1 MTRRALGLVLSLCTA
16 LYILTPAAAVGA
28 DTSITPSAPATLVT
42 TVAKSTRVIPSGSWT
57 NTRQVDLH
65 FQLQVEAPGVAVTP
79 QVELQPSG
87 ADFTGQ
93 PNFTGPALTA
103 SGSAVVTVKGLRN
116 GKKYHWQARVTDA
129 TGLSSP
135 WVVAGDPAAT
145 TADFGVDLNPPSRPI
160 ISSSTNPDQNGWYH
174 TSVENLSWTSNDPVS
189 GIAGYSYVVER
200 DARVIPPGSVTPQA
214 TVSLKNL
221 SDGVWFLALRSVS
234 HAGNWSP
241 TATYRL
247 QLDRQPP
254 QITWLSP
261 KRVSLNP
268 FQGPVTV
275 QFRVSKDANVHVALW
290 QVGALHPLN
299 TYTFAHMP
307 AGQTASITWSGKG
320 IHGKP
325 VSKGYYY
332 FAVTALDRASNLS
345 HVNLGGIDLVPVQPH
360 RAATGEELFP
370 GGGKRIIVQLSRE
383 TLYAY
388 DGDRLVLQTL
398 VTTGNP
404 NLPTPTGTYTITA
417 KYTPF
422 QFISPWPMGSKYYYA
437 PSWSQ
442 HAMLFRDG
450 GYFLHDAPWRSAFG
464 PGTNGVGQPGT
475 NYGGTHGCVNIPP
488 GAMLSLWNWSPV
500 GTTVEV
506 VP

>member
-1 MTRRALGLVLSLCTA
+1 LTRRALGLVLSLFA
-16 LYILTPAAAVGA
+16 VLYFLTPAVAVGA
-28 DTSITPSAPATLVT
+28 DSSTAPSPPDNLVT
-42 TVAKSTRVIPSGSWT
+42 TVVKSAHVIPSGGWT

-65 FQLQVEAPGVAVTP
+65 FQLSVQLPGVAVTP
-79 QVELQPSG
+79 QAELQPSG
-87 ADFTGQ
+87 IPFTGQ
-93 PNFTGPALTA
+93 PNFTGPALAA
-103 SGSAVVTVKGLRN
+103 SGPVVMTVKGLLN

-129 TGLSSP
+129 AGLSSP
-135 WVVAGDPAAT
+135 WVAAGDAAAT
-145 TADFGVDLNPPSRPI
+145 TADFGIDLSTPSRPI
-160 ISSSTNPDQNGWYH
+160 INSSTNPDQNGWYH
-174 TSVENLSWTSNDPVS
+174 TSVENLSWMSGDPIS
-189 GIAGYSYVVER
+189 GIAGYSFVLEKA
-200 DARVIPPGSVTPQA
+200 ARVIPPGTVTTRA
-214 TVSLKNL
+214 NVTIKNL
-221 SDGVWFLALRSVS
+221 SDGVWFLALRAVD

-261 KRVSLNP
+261 NHVSLNP
-268 FQGPVTV
+268 FEGPVTV
-275 QFRVSKDANVHVALW
+275 HFRVSKDAKVRVALW
-290 QVGALHPLN
+290 RVGALHPLN
-299 TYTFAHMP
+299 TYTFAHMQ
-307 AGQTASITWSGKG
+307 AGQVASISWSGKG
-320 IHGKP
+320 RHGSP
-325 VSKGYYY
+325 ESHGYYY
-332 FAVTALDRASNLS
+332 FAVDALDRASNLR
-345 HVNLGGIDLVPVQPH
+345 HVNLGGIDLVPIQPH

-388 DGDRLVLQTL
+388 DGDRLFLQTL

-404 NLPTPTGTYTITA
+404 SLPTPTGTYTITA
-417 KYTPF
+417 KFHPY
-422 QFISPWPMGSKYYYA
+422 QFISPWPLGSPYYYA
-437 PSWSQ
+437 PSWSE

-488 GAMLSLWNWSPV
+488 AAMLSLWNWSPV